1 MKNRDRWQPSK
12 FIKDAST
19 GRYIANPGYVGVG
32 SRYICQLYINDYE
45 KLMQEHC
52 SGFLLDC
59 GCGDVPYYEI
69 YRDKISDVYCID
81 WENSL
86 HKNPYVDQYVD
97 LNKTFPRESN
107 SFDTVLAADVLEH
120 IYNPMLFMNEVARV
134 VKHGGK
140 VLIMVPYYYW
150 VHEAPHDYYRY
161 TEYAL
166 RKFCDE
172 NKLNVVY
179 LQPYGG
185 YPDVL
190 LDLFNKKYVTTEKG
204 VRRFMKIAKCFRSTK
219 YYKKLNASTKSLFPL
234 GYCLVAQ
241 KPYTQPLPKAS
252 SE

>member
-1 MKNRDRWQPSK
+1 MYNKESWKPSK
-12 FIKDAST
+12 FQKDANS
-19 GRYIANPGYVGVG
+19 GGYIPNPSYVGVG
-32 SRYICQLYINDYE
+32 SRYVCQLYINDYV
-45 KLMQEHC
+45 KLIQEHC
-52 SGFLLDC
+52 SGYLLDC

-86 HKNPYVDQYVD
+86 HKNPYVDQCVD
-97 LNKTFPRESN
+97 LNNPFPLESN

-134 VKHGGK
+134 VKPGGK

-166 RKFCDE
+166 KKFCDV

-185 YPDVL
+185 YPDIL
-190 LDLFNKKYVTTEKG
+190 LDLFNKKYVTKETG
-204 VRRFMKIAKCFRSTK
+204 VRRFLKFSRWLQSTK
-219 YYKKLNASTKSLFPL
+219 YYKNLCQSTERQFPL

-241 KPYTQPLPKAS
+241 KP
-252 SE
+252 